1 VSELRKE
8 KEMVESSSLT
18 PIDDLEA
25 IIMNQYLQTQ
35 STRDK
40 NGNDDNNALDQ
51 LDESEVALKA
61 FDGEC
66 YNSGEPCHLLNDLE
80 NKVRQEW
87 DFYFDLMTRWEGIYK

>member
-40 NGNDDNNALDQ
+40 NGNDDNNALDH
-51 LDESEVALKA
+51 LDES
-61 FDGEC
+61 
-66 YNSGEPCHLLNDLE
+66 
-80 NKVRQEW
+80 VRSCIES
-87 DFYFDLMTRWEGIYK
+87 F